1 MYKIII
7 FLFQKLDRTEELK
20 GWLEKHRYHIKQLET
35 LMRKLDNSTVD
46 VDQIKKIKDDVEYY
60 IESSQDPDFEENE
73 FIYEDLELED
83 MQAYL
88 SRARLGS
95 KCVFYKYIYA
105 VLTFFFFVI
114 LIKS

>member
-1 MYKIII
+1 M
-7 FLFQKLDRTEELK
+7 LFQKLDRTEELK

-35 LMRKLDNSTVD
+35 LMRMLDNSTVD

-83 MQAYL
+83 MQEFL
-88 SRARLGS
+88 SKQRLCS
-95 KCVFYKYIYA
+95 KFNF
-105 VLTFFFFVI
+105 LSF
-114 LIKS
+114 L

>member
-1 MYKIII
+1 M
-7 FLFQKLDRTEELK
+7 FFQKLDRTEELK

-83 MQAYL
+83 MQEFLSKQRLCSKFSSYYL
-88 SRARLGS
+88 IH
-95 KCVFYKYIYA
+95 FNI
-105 VLTFFFFVI
+105 I
-114 LIKS
+114 LL